1 MILLFI
7 GFIAMCMVIVFAVGF
22 WAGKHTER
30 ANARKRIQQA
40 AEDSSVL
47 RTPH

>member
-1 MILLFI
+1 MILLI
-7 GFIAMCMVIVFAVGF
+7 LGFIALCMVIVFAAGF

-30 ANARKRIQQA
+30 ARARKRIQQA
-40 AEDSSVL
+40 SEDDSVL

>member
-7 GFIAMCMVIVFAVGF
+7 GFIAMCMFIVFMVGF

-30 ANARKRIQQA
+30 ARARKRIQQA
-40 AEDSSVL
+40 AEDDSVL

>member
-7 GFIAMCMVIVFAVGF
+7 GFIAMCMLVVFLVGF

-30 ANARKRIQQA
+30 ARARKRIQQA
-40 AEDSSVL
+40 SEDNTVL